1 MRGRGVKERLKGKDS
16 LREKRLSECQTEK
29 KKNWELLREGGIQRE
44 AEIKRIKEERER
56 VIEAGERYR
65 GKEREKKC

>member
-1 MRGRGVKERLKGKDS
+1 MGG
-16 LREKRLSECQTEK
+16 
-29 KKNWELLREGGIQRE
+29 REGGIQRE

-65 GKEREKKC
+65 GKERKREKC

>member
-1 MRGRGVKERLKGKDS
+1 M
-16 LREKRLSECQTEK
+16 EK
-29 KKNWELLREGGIQRE
+29 KNRDLQREGKREGGIQKE

-65 GKEREKKC
+65 GKERESEKNALKE